1 MRFKV
6 LRGRRAGL
14 LPRAGVVCPASARC
28 AIACCL
34 LLLTVACATRTP
46 PAALPTATKHP
57 EFMFPAVPPSLQR
70 APGVEFIDRGWR
82 YLQNDDFR
90 DASREF
96 AAALKQNPALYPAQ
110 TGEAYVALS
119 RRDYDR
125 AAAAFDAALSAA
137 PAYVPALVGK
147 GQTLLALKRDADAL
161 AAFEAALK
169 VDPSLADIQRRV
181 EVLRFRNVQQVIEAA
196 RAAASAGRL
205 DDARVAYEH
214 ALATSPDSAF
224 LHRELA
230 IVDRRQGNVDAALG
244 HFARAIELDPG
255 DAVSLTET
263 GDLLARRQ
271 DFVGAEAAYRKAAAL
286 EPSAELTAKLAATA
300 EGAREARLPA
310 PFKEIGKLAQVTRG
324 DLAALIAVRL
334 EPVIASVPERQVV
347 ITDTRGHWAASYI
360 TQVAGAGVVE
370 AFENHTF
377 QPAALVRRGDLA
389 AAVSRILTIVAGR
402 DPSLRKRLAER
413 PNIADMTAGH
423 LSYAAASAAVAS
435 GVMPLDA
442 DGRFQ
447 VNRVVT
453 GAESLEV
460 VERLRA
466 LAR

>member
-6 LRGRRAGL
+6 LRGQFVSRLRGAD
-14 LPRAGVVCPASARC
+14 VVRPASVKC

-34 LLLTVACATRTP
+34 LLMTAACATRTP

-57 EFMFPAVPPSLQR
+57 EFMFPAIPASLQR
-70 APGVEFIDRGWR
+70 GPGVEFIERGWR

-90 DASREF
+90 EASREF
-96 AAALKQNPALYPAQ
+96 AAALKQNPGLFPAQ
-110 TGEAYVALS
+110 TGEAYVALG

-147 GQTLLALKRDADAL
+147 GQTLLAVKRDAEAL

-169 VDPSLADIQRRV
+169 ADPSLADIQRRV
-181 EVLRFRNVQQVIEAA
+181 AVLRFRNVQQVIETA

-224 LHRELA
+224 LHREIG

-255 DAVSLTET
+255 DTVSLIET

-300 EGAREARLPA
+300 EGARDARLPEE
-310 PFKEIGKLAQVTRG
+310 FKAIGKLAQVTRG
-324 DLAALIAVRL
+324 DLAALMAVRL
-334 EPVIASVPERQVV
+334 QPIIASVPERQVV
-347 ITDTRGHWAASYI
+347 ITDTRGHWAATYI
-360 TQVAGAGVVE
+360 TQVARAGVVE

-377 QPAALVRRGDLA
+377 QPATQVRRGDLA
-389 AAVSRILTIVAGR
+389 AAVSRILTIVEER
-402 DPSLRKRLAER
+402 DPSLRKRLTER
-413 PNIADMTAGH
+413 PTIADMTAGH
-423 LSYAAASAAVAS
+423 LSYAAVSAAVAS

-442 DGRFQ
+442 ERRFQ

-453 GAESLEV
+453 GAEALEV

-466 LAR
+466 LVR